1 MKRLTKTQNQV
12 HEYQLLVNKLNR
24 FSGEK
29 LHLEKT
35 RLEKL
40 STAQKLRLHFLSRKI
55 YNMSRQIHL

>member
-1 MKRLTKTQNQV
+1 MKVPTKTQNQV
-12 HEYQLLVNKLNR
+12 YEYQLLVKKLNK

-40 STAQKLRLHFLSRKI
+40 STAQKTKTTFLVTED
-55 YNMSRQIHL
+55 L